1 MAMSLFDDA
10 KRIAM
15 SDFEKKVCAI
25 IDNCPEETRQEI
37 KSILMRA
44 DEEANAECVSVLPIN
59 YGQEMLMRFPT
70 DEGILVARVSLDTAK
85 LLSRKL
91 SDELAAL
98 DNGYQD
104 SYYHKN
110 AAKGD
115 GDPMCGKTHG
125 VLYLDDKGLRYQ

>member
-1 MAMSLFDDA
+1 MSLFNDA

-15 SDFEKKVCAI
+15 NDFEKKICAI

-44 DEEANAECVSVLPIN
+44 DEEANAECVSVLPVD

-70 DEGILVARVSLDTAK
+70 NEGILVGRVSIETAK

-104 SYYHKN
+104 SYYHQR
-110 AAKGD
+110 AAKED
-115 GDPMCGKTHG
+115 KDPICGKTHG